1 MPRLS
6 PARLR
11 SRLLAAVVVATLG
24 AGCWA
29 LGPLPEEA
37 TSLGTTSAGMLCAG
51 VELPDRGE
59 GFLRGRPGETTCSGV
74 PRLIGALT
82 SAASVMQ
89 TSFPGT
95 EALRIGDVGAPHGG
109 RHPRHASHRAGRDV
123 DVLFY
128 VEDAAGRP
136 LPSAGF
142 VAFSRFGHAFSPD
155 GDLYFFD
162 DARNWGLVRTLL
174 TDETI
179 EVQWIFVSRGLK
191 TRLLRYALGHEP
203 DADVLFRAA
212 YVLQQPENAR
222 PHDDHFH
229 VRIYCSEAERAAG
242 CRDVGP
248 RWPWL
253 RPGIE
258 DVGGIAPLLDDAT
271 LLEILRAPD
280 PVAPGAE

>member
-1 MPRLS
+1 MPRSLL
-6 PARLR
+6 ARLR
-11 SRLLAAVVVATLG
+11 APVLCALLVQPWLV
-24 AGCWA
+24 GCWA
-29 LGPLPEEA
+29 LTPLPEDA
-37 TSLGTTSAGMLCAG
+37 TSLGTTSAGMLCEG
-51 VELPDRGE
+51 VDLPDRGE
-59 GFLRGRPGETTCSGV
+59 GFLRGRPGEETCAGV
-74 PRLIGALT
+74 PRLVEALVHAAGA
-82 SAASVMQ
+82 MQ
-89 TSFPGT
+89 RTFPGT
-95 EALRIGDVGAPHGG
+95 EDLRIGDIGAPHGG
-109 RHPRHASHRAGRDV
+109 HHPRHASHRAGRDV

-136 LPSAGF
+136 LRSAGF
-142 VAFSRFGHAFSPD
+142 VAFSRFGTAFSPD

-162 DARNWGLVRTLL
+162 DARNWALVRTLL
-174 TDETI
+174 TDPSI

-191 TRLLRYALGHEP
+191 TRLLRYALGHESDP
-203 DADVLFRAA
+203 DVLFRAA

-258 DVGGIAPLLDDAT
+258 AVGGEAPALDDAA
-271 LLEILRAPD
+271 LLEILRAP
-280 PVAPGAE
+280 

>member
-1 MPRLS
+1 MLRVVSRAVRAPRLAMLIALPWLS
-6 PARLR
+6 
-11 SRLLAAVVVATLG
+11 
-24 AGCWA
+24 GCWA
-29 LGPLPEEA
+29 LGPFPEDP
-37 TSLGTTSAGMLCAG
+37 TSLGTTSAGMLCEG
-51 VELPDRGE
+51 VMLPDRGE
-59 GFLRGRPGETTCSGV
+59 GFLRGRPGEPTCAGV
-74 PRLIGALT
+74 PRLIAALT
-82 SAASVMQ
+82 NAASAMQ
-89 TSFPGT
+89 ASFPGT
-95 EALRIGDVGAPHGG
+95 EDLRIGDVGAPHGG

-136 LPSAGF
+136 LRSAGF
-142 VAFSRFGHAFSPD
+142 VAFSRFGHAFSPE

-162 DARNWGLVRTLL
+162 DARNWALVRTLL
-174 TDETI
+174 TDATI

-191 TRLLRYALGHEP
+191 TRLLRYALEHES

-229 VRIYCSEAERAAG
+229 VRIYCSEEERAAG

-258 DVGGIAPLLDDAT
+258 DASGSAPPLDDAT
-271 LLEILRAPD
+271 LLEILRAP
-280 PVAPGAE
+280 